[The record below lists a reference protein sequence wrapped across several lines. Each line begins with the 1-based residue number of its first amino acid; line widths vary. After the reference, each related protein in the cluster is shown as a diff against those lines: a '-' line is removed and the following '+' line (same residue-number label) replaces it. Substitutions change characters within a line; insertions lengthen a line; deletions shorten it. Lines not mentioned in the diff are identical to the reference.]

1 MWYGIFLI
9 FMERKIVISVLGG
22 VDLVVEFVVLMFVYN
37 CDLRILVDYLIESNR
52 VDYIFL

>member
-1 MWYGIFLI
+1 
-9 FMERKIVISVLGG
+9 MERKIVISVLGG